1 MLNGTQITL
10 QEVDDDYKAFLDKF
24 KPKKTTDDCYTPD
37 NVYKAVLDW
46 VVAEYGIRP
55 EDAVR
60 PFWPGGD
67 YERYEYPEG
76 CVVVDNP
83 PFSLISSIC
92 KRYAQNGIKFFLFAP
107 YLTNFSS
114 QTKGVTHII
123 TDIDVMYENGATVN
137 TAFLTNLQPG
147 IEIRTAPTLRQ
158 AIKDA
163 DRANRKEAKREL
175 PKYSYPPQ
183 VVTATMIGYL
193 SKYGQNFQ
201 IRSDE
206 CHFVRQ
212 LESQRATGKTL
223 FGSGYLI
230 SERVA
235 AEKAAAE
242 KAAAEKAAATRWP
255 LSKSELA
262 LIKSL
267 EPEGYNPYQE

>member
-10 QEVDDDYKAFLDKF
+10 QEVDDDYRAFVDKF

-46 VVAEYGIRP
+46 VEAEYGIAA

-67 YERYEYPEG
+67 YERYKYPPG

-83 PFSLISSIC
+83 PFSMISAIC
-92 KRYAQNGIKFFLFAP
+92 KRYVQNSIKFFLFAP

-123 TDIDVMYENGATVN
+123 TDIDVMYENGAIVN

-183 VVTATMIGYL
+183 VVTAAMIGYL
-193 SKYGQNFQ
+193 SKYGQDFR
-201 IRSDE
+201 IRSEE
-206 CHFVRQ
+206 CHFIRQ
-212 LESQRATGKTL
+212 LESQKKTGKCL

-230 SERVA
+230 S
-235 AEKAAAE
+235 EKAAAE
-242 KAAAEKAAATRWP
+242 KAAAEKAAAIRWP
-255 LSKSELA
+255 LSEGELA